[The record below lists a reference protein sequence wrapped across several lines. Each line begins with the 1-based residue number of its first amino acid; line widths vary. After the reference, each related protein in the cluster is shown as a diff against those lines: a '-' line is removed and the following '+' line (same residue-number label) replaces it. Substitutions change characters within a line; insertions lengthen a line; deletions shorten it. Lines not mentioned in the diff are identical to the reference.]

1 MKNKIL
7 IRRPSTSFGNVGDIA
22 LMETIKKEFKTKSI
36 AYDIPNVRDIDK
48 NNIDE
53 YEYLVYFGNDCIA
66 YWSISESLI
75 MKFLSCGKNVY
86 IINMSYGKNPKNK
99 FIDKITEH
107 KNLHLYVRD
116 EYSLQLLTEKFNFY
130 NKPILVAD
138 LAHLCRHSTEPKD
151 EKLENWIV
159 SSDKKIVGINIHNDF
174 GKDNKKVFDSVKAFI
189 SDYRDTYRFLL
200 IPHDSRKNE
209 NKLMLKLVKGLD
221 GVDYYSCGCLDAE
234 YEKYITK
241 NFYFVITGRMHL
253 AILTLPNKVPCITID
268 YAGVKAL
275 GSLSHWGME
284 DFALSS
290 SNIEETLSGK
300 IKELVSNHEEIAEEL
315 GRRYESVM
323 SLAKRVVNYEITE
336 EL

>member
-7 IRRPSTSFGNVGDIA
+7 IRRPSKSFGNVGDIA
-22 LMETIKKEFKTKSI
+22 LIETIKKEFKTKSI
-36 AYDIPNVRDIDK
+36 VYDIPDVNEINIKNV
-48 NNIDE
+48 DE
-53 YEYLVYFGNDCIA
+53 YECLVYFGNDCIA

-75 MKFLSCGKNVY
+75 MKFLQSGKDVH
-86 IINMSYGKNPKNK
+86 IINTSYGKNPKNK

-107 KNLHLYVRD
+107 TNLHMYIRD
-116 EYSLQLLTEKFNFY
+116 KHSLQLLTEKFNFY

-138 LAHLCRHSTEPKD
+138 LAHLCRPSTEPKD

-174 GKDNKKVFDSVKAFI
+174 GKDNKKVFDSVKTFI
-189 SDYRDTYRFLL
+189 CDYRNTYRFLF

-234 YEKYITK
+234 YEKHITK

-268 YAGVKAL
+268 YAGLKAL

-290 SNIEETLSGK
+290 SDIEETLSGK
-300 IKELVSNHEEIAEEL
+300 IKELLSNYEEIIREL

-323 SLAKRVVNYEITE
+323 LLAKKQLNKIGD
-336 EL
+336 